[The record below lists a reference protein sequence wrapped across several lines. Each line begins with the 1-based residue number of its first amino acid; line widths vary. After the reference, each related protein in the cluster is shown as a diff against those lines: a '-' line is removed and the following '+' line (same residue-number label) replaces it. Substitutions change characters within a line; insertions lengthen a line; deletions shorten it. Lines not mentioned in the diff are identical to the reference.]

1 MTEHL
6 DYALSLHHLLDI
18 TIDRTN
24 ILLLRNEMLRG
35 KSTDLSCQYQ
45 HNSDHE
51 KCQRRKRNVQHK
63 HTNGRTDNRNC
74 TIEKLWHRLADHL
87 SQRIGI
93 ICIHRHDIA
102 VRMGVKI
109 FDWKLLHLREHRIT
123 ECFQHSLCDINHDS
137 VIGIRSNN
145 SDSIEACDTSDRMEQ
160 WCVILRLTL

>member
-1 MTEHL
+1 MAEHL
-6 DYALSLHHLLDI
+6 DYALSLHHLFDI

-35 KSTDLSCQYQ
+35 KSADLSCQYQ
-45 HNSDHE
+45 HDANHE
-51 KCQRRKRNVQHK
+51 KCQRRKWNVQHE
-63 HTNGRTDNRNC
+63 HTDGRADNRNR
-74 TIEKLWHRLADHL
+74 TVEKLWHRLADHL

-93 ICIHRHDIA
+93 ICIHGHDIA

-145 SDSIEACDTSDRMEQ
+145 SDPIEACDTSDCMEQ